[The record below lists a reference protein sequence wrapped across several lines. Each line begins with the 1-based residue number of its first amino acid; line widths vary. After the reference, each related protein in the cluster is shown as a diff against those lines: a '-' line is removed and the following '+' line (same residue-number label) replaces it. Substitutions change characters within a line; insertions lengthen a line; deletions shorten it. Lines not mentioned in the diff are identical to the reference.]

1 MSVSLQSMGLPCL
14 LQGRMAMRNPRRPL
28 MARAY
33 LTSDVPSNVQEARN
47 WIAAWKAR
55 QAPAAAQILSY
66 TTAEEMSRVA
76 QQVPP
81 HVQEAREWIAA
92 WRARQTPA
100 AATPA
105 LDCTVVEAVEAV
117 GIVEAVVPTMC
128 NDDAPGPIAATDGTL
143 TFSKAF
149 LDGWTYEDLFKAL
162 AAKEKN

>member
-1 MSVSLQSMGLPCL
+1 MSLSLQINA
-14 LQGRMAMRNPRRPL
+14 GRMTVRNPRRPL

-33 LTSDVPSNVQEARN
+33 LTSDVPPNVQEARN

-66 TTAEEMSRVA
+66 TTTEELPQA
-76 QQVPP
+76 APQVPP

-92 WRARQTPA
+92 WRARQAPV

-105 LDCTVVEAVEAV
+105 LDCTVVEAVESV
-117 GIVEAVVPTMC
+117 TIVEAVVPTAR
-128 NDDAPGPIAATDGTL
+128 NNDAPGPIAATDGTL
-143 TFSKAF
+143 TFSKAL